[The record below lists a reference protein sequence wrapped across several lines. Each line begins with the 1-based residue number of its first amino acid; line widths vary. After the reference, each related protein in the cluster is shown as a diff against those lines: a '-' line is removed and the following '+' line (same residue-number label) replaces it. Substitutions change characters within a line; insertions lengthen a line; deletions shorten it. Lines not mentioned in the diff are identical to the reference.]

1 MSRNKNSSSLQESGL
16 TSTSLAGGRRGNA
29 DQELDAESA
38 AGLARVKET
47 DAEIDAGI
55 DAISRTM
62 DNIANLSSQ
71 MRDEVRCRQCLHPYC
86 FSCCSSS
93 MHPSCSDIHTKREI
107 GKDGRKHEPRHAETN
122 CGECPPTSVVEVD
135 EVTVI
140 RCPSTIFFA
149 SLLSLFI
156 CFVFQKHI
164 QWVRSAIP

>member
-1 MSRNKNSSSLQESGL
+1 MSCFRIPKYFLGLIGCDVFFRVAQRNEERKNKAAASRQADKFGGYVSRNKNSSSLQESGL

-71 MRDEVRCRQCLHPYC
+71 MRDEVRYLLTC
-86 FSCCSSS
+86 FAAFFFSRCSS
-93 MHPSCSDIHTKREI
+93 
-107 GKDGRKHEPRHAETN
+107 
-122 CGECPPTSVVEVD
+122 CPP
-135 EVTVI
+135 
-140 RCPSTIFFA
+140 
-149 SLLSLFI
+149 L
-156 CFVFQKHI
+156 
-164 QWVRSAIP
+164 VRHRRITRNWKRWTKT

>member
-1 MSRNKNSSSLQESGL
+1 VFFRVAQRNEERKNKAAASRQADKFGGYVSRNKNSSSLQESGL

-71 MRDEVRCRQCLHPYC
+71 MRDEVRYLLTCFAAFFLAVAHLVLHLL
-86 FSCCSSS
+86 
-93 MHPSCSDIHTKREI
+93 DI
-107 GKDGRKHEPRHAETN
+107 DA
-122 CGECPPTSVVEVD
+122 
-135 EVTVI
+135 
-140 RCPSTIFFA
+140 
-149 SLLSLFI
+149 
-156 CFVFQKHI
+156 
-164 QWVRSAIP
+164 

>member
-1 MSRNKNSSSLQESGL
+1 M

-71 MRDEVRCRQCLHPYC
+71 MRDEVRYLLTC
-86 FSCCSSS
+86 F
-93 MHPSCSDIHTKREI
+93 
-107 GKDGRKHEPRHAETN
+107 A
-122 CGECPPTSVVEVD
+122 
-135 EVTVI
+135 
-140 RCPSTIFFA
+140 A
-149 SLLSLFI
+149 
-156 CFVFQKHI
+156 
-164 QWVRSAIP
+164 